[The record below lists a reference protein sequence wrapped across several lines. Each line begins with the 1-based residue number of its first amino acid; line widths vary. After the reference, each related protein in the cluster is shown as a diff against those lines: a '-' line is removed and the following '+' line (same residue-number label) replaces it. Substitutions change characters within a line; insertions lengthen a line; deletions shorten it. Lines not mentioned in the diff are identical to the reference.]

1 MKLKID
7 EFDLRLIELGD
18 SEKRVED
25 DESRGPIHIVTAASQ
40 LPVEFL
46 EPSPQSKLVIG
57 FDCEGVDL
65 CRKGTLCVMQ
75 VHSFSRVR
83 FRFIIYIIMYVLYA
97 EIVMLY
103 VNVRNSLLLL
113 VSKLIN
119 RN

>member
-25 DESRGPIHIVTAASQ
+25 DESRVPIHIVTAASQ

-75 VHSFSRVR
+75 VHSFSRS
-83 FRFIIYIIMYVLYA
+83 FLALDFGLLII
-97 EIVMLY
+97 
-103 VNVRNSLLLL
+103 
-113 VSKLIN
+113 
-119 RN
+119 